1 MSGHK
6 SVNAPYGVK
15 PALLDAKHKTL
26 HDIIARVQSTYYA
39 RKMDSVVR
47 YSFIFIFILTLS
59 CMASR
64 RSRVYAHP
72 VLRSLIT
79 TSPPITSL
87 LTWPLSSLS

>member
-47 YSFIFIFILTLS
+47 YSFIFLFLF
-59 CMASR
+59 
-64 RSRVYAHP
+64 
-72 VLRSLIT
+72 
-79 TSPPITSL
+79 
-87 LTWPLSSLS
+87 